1 MTMDAVQYYTLA
13 ILLVAAGVCAWLT
26 NLLTLPGNWIV
37 VALAA
42 LFAWL
47 GPQVGSLGVSWLI
60 VGILTALAV
69 LGEIIEFAASA
80 WGASK
85 QGASRRAA
93 ALSILGAMF
102 GGIAGATAGLPIPV
116 IGPIVGAV
124 LGGALGAFGGA
135 YLGETWKG
143 RTHGESMLAGRGAF
157 SGRLWGMVGKI
168 AVGAVMIV
176 LLGLDALVM

>member
-1 MTMDAVQYYTLA
+1 MDAVQYYLLA
-13 ILLVAAGVCAWLT
+13 MLLIAAGVCAWLT

-47 GPQVGSLGVSWLI
+47 GPRDGSWGISWLV

-80 WGASK
+80 LGAAK

-93 ALSILGAMF
+93 VLSILGAMI
-102 GGIAGATAGLPIPV
+102 GSIAGATAGLPIP
-116 IGPIVGAV
+116 ILGPVVGAV
-124 LGGALGAFGGA
+124 LGGAVGAFGGA
-135 YLGETWKG
+135 YLGEGWKG
-143 RTHGESMLAGRGAF
+143 RTHGESVLAGRGAF

-168 AVGAVMIV
+168 AVGAIMIV
-176 LLGLDALVM
+176 LLALDAFVM